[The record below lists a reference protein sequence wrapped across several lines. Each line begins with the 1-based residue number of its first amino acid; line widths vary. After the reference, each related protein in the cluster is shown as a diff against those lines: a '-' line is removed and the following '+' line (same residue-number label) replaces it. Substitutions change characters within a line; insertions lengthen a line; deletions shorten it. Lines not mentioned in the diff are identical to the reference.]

1 MNGFKELFV
10 TKNAIIIR
18 SRQEAT
24 DLIHVTITSKHG
36 GLEWRFCSTTSQIR
50 NSTRRTGK
58 NGLFLVSI
66 HLMRPRLSL
75 TMFYFMETTFIFALD
90 FHVFYIL
97 HKARTCISRCFV
109 YICLT
114 VHTVL
119 VIVNSHRFLC
129 RASHH
134 ESTKARKTV
143 WNGRVPYSRCW
154 HFHFNSDTF
163 VDDHSKLSDFQ
174 IRIRAESNSQDQ
186 K

>member
-1 MNGFKELFV
+1 MNWFEELFV
-10 TKNAIIIR
+10 TKNAIIIC

-66 HLMRPRLSL
+66 HLMKPGL
-75 TMFYFMETTFIFALD
+75 TLAMFYSVETTFTFALV
-90 FHVFYIL
+90 FHVFYVL
-97 HKARTCISRCFV
+97 HKERTCISRCFV

-114 VHTVL
+114 VYTVL
-119 VIVNSHRFLC
+119 VIVNSRRFLC

-134 ESTKARKTV
+134 ESTK
-143 WNGRVPYSRCW
+143 NGLKRQGSLQSLLTCSLQFRHVRWRP
-154 HFHFNSDTF
+154 
-163 VDDHSKLSDFQ
+163 
-174 IRIRAESNSQDQ
+174 
-186 K
+186 